1 MAGGMRIPSGGLLRC
16 AAIAIATLPPATAR
30 ATYSVVATDSAT
42 FQVGGAVTS
51 CVGASGVGVVY
62 RGAPGHG
69 AVNAQ
74 ASANAG
80 GRDRAVM
87 LLNSDVAPADI
98 ITMITTSSFDANA
111 ATRQYGVVDVMGRAA
126 GYTGARAM
134 DYKEDRQGTIGS
146 YTYSVQGNILTS
158 RAVIDQAEGAFRGQG
173 CDLADKLMMAL
184 DGGAQN
190 GEGDSRCA
198 SRGIPSDAAS
208 LQVDL
213 AGGTAGSYLA
223 LSVAG
228 TGNNN
233 PVAQIR
239 TMFDDWRATHPC
251 PAPAPTAADA
261 GCGCAVGSS
270 ATPRAIAAALFVVA
284 FATQRRRRASRR
296 PPRRVAD
303 RPLDASTTGSGTG
316 LSARR

>member
-1 MAGGMRIPSGGLLRC
+1 MTDAMPTASRLLRH
-16 AAIAIATLPPATAR
+16 AAIAIAAAALLPATAR
-30 ATYSVVATDSAT
+30 ATYSVVATDSAAG
-42 FQVGGAVTS
+42 QVGGAVTS
-51 CVGASGVGVVY
+51 CVGAGGVGVVY

-74 ASANAG
+74 ASASAA
-80 GRDRAVM
+80 GRDRAIM
-87 LLNSDVAPADI
+87 LLGMDVAPADI
-98 ITMITTSSFDANA
+98 VAMITTPSFDANA
-111 ATRQYGVVDVMGRAA
+111 AARQYGVVDLTGRAA

-146 YTYSVQGNILTS
+146 FTYSVQGNILTS
-158 RAVIDQAEGAFRGQG
+158 RAVIDQAEVAFRGQG
-173 CDLADKLMMAL
+173 CDLADRLMLAL
-184 DGGAQN
+184 EGGARN

-213 AGGTAGSYLA
+213 ADGAAGSYLA

-239 TMFDDWRATHPC
+239 TMFDAWRATHPC
-251 PAPAPTAADA
+251 PTSVPPRADAA
-261 GCGCAVGSS
+261 GCGCALANEDPP
-270 ATPRAIAAALFVVA
+270 ATASGLVVLFLALAIG
-284 FATQRRRRASRR
+284 RRRAS
-296 PPRRVAD
+296 
-303 RPLDASTTGSGTG
+303 S
-316 LSARR
+316 